1 MKNKTRKKTS
11 RSKLCVVFDIDE
23 TILTYLNGNR
33 GIQNFN
39 SLEPKYKRMFD
50 YAEVDFGGRQE
61 VFIFRPGFEEF
72 IRFARPYRI
81 NIAIWTYG
89 DKKYAEFVEQLIC
102 KHYGFHKSPFLFV
115 YSNTEIKEDVKKGLY
130 EKDLRRIFDAYP
142 GRFTSSNPFLVDN
155 KPSNIYHESNMH
167 NGFIVESYAPFLDR
181 RLSVN
186 EMRAASKNNMFDLLQ
201 KICKKI
207 MKKNT
212 VSTTPIFGAENVN
225 SMDLKKYYK
234 QYISNNTT
242 MSVLSTKHIDFDKNF
257 TLIK

>member
-1 MKNKTRKKTS
+1 MKNKTRKKLL

-23 TILTYLNGNR
+23 TILTYLND
-33 GIQNFN
+33 QNSIKNFT
-39 SLEPKYKRMFD
+39 SLEPKYKKMFD
-50 YAEVDFGGRQE
+50 YTEVDFGSRRE

-72 IRFARPYRI
+72 IRFARLYRI

-102 KHYGFHKSPFLFV
+102 KHYGFQKSPFLFV
-115 YSNTEIKEDVKKGLY
+115 YSNTEIKEDVKKGMF

-142 GRFTSSNPFLVDN
+142 GRFTSSNTFLVDN

-167 NGFIVESYAPFLDR
+167 NGFIVESYTPFVYR
-181 RLSVN
+181 QMTIK
-186 EMRAASKNNMFDLLQ
+186 EIKIAAQNNMFDLLQ

-212 VSTTPIFGAENVN
+212 VSNTPIFGAENVN

-242 MSVLSTKHIDFDKNF
+242 VSVLSTQHIDFDKNF

>member
-1 MKNKTRKKTS
+1 
-11 RSKLCVVFDIDE
+11 
-23 TILTYLNGNR
+23 
-33 GIQNFN
+33 
-39 SLEPKYKRMFD
+39 
-50 YAEVDFGGRQE
+50 
-61 VFIFRPGFEEF
+61 
-72 IRFARPYRI
+72 
-81 NIAIWTYG
+81 
-89 DKKYAEFVEQLIC
+89 
-102 KHYGFHKSPFLFV
+102 
-115 YSNTEIKEDVKKGLY
+115 VKKGMY

-142 GRFTSSNPFLVDN
+142 GRFTSSNTFLVDN

-167 NGFIVESYAPFLDR
+167 NGFIVESYAPFVYRQLT
-181 RLSVN
+181 VN
-186 EMRAASKNNMFDLLQ
+186 EIRVAAQNNMFDLLQ